1 MPSARDFLIGETPLA
16 SRLADLGRALLRVG
30 TGLSLALA
38 HGINKVPPSE
48 RFFGRVEGMGFPMP
62 EVFAWLASFA
72 EFGGGLLLALGLLTR
87 PAALLVVGQFVV
99 IVFLAHAGD
108 PYSEREDGVL
118 FGLIALFFV
127 CAGAGRYSVDAL
139 LRRRIA
145 RR

>member
-1 MPSARDFLIGETPLA
+1 MSANMSA
-16 SRLADLGRALLRVG
+16 SRPLTPTYTAAYNHVVMLVGRLLIASLFIQHGYMKLTNYAG
-30 TGLSLALA
+30 TVKYFA
-38 HGINKVPPSE
+38 NW
-48 RFFGRVEGMGFPMP
+48 GFPMP